1 MFPHKVLR
9 GTYYSCWYEYIY
21 HIYIIYLYIEYYA
34 VYQTYYVCNHAF
46 SVELVV
52 ATAASCWPKL
62 FSFPMYLH
70 FMIIS
75 HQSSGCHSAYDSQP
89 CCWYPNGIDLPCTL
103 QSGVSSFFLQLNF
116 NLVGCTILQPFLMPS
131 PSPSHQSVAHM
142 NPQHEHSHQHD
153 SSSSPLWKLPL
164 SYNIWLHHHSPEIFS
179 TIASDHSAY
188 VGFLK

>member
-1 MFPHKVLR
+1 MALFSIPALETQCCATRCSEPLAAHQKMRMSGSKGADMLGQSWTCFHTKSCVALIIHADTS
-9 GTYYSCWYEYIY
+9 TYIIYIY
-21 HIYIIYLYIEYYA
+21 NIYLYIEYYA

-89 CCWYPNGIDLPCTL
+89 CC
-103 QSGVSSFFLQLNF
+103 
-116 NLVGCTILQPFLMPS
+116 
-131 PSPSHQSVAHM
+131 
-142 NPQHEHSHQHD
+142 
-153 SSSSPLWKLPL
+153 
-164 SYNIWLHHHSPEIFS
+164 
-179 TIASDHSAY
+179 
-188 VGFLK
+188 